1 MASINNSASSICGIS
16 IGTENCYV
24 AVARQGGIEILLN
37 EYSQRS
43 TPAYIGFG
51 GNQRELGVSAKQK
64 QMMNLRN
71 TCFAPTTIIGKKYHQ
86 INPQDYPF
94 KIEPG
99 PDDEILVRVQHGE
112 ERLLTPT
119 QIVAMLYTK
128 LRQVSGNPVDC
139 VINCPNYFD
148 FVQRRALLDAA
159 QIAGLNPLR
168 VISDMTAVAL
178 YYGFYRSSPTGSDI
192 SIVGFVDCGQT
203 SSQAAIVLF
212 NHKDNY
218 LKILD
223 AEFLADVGGR
233 HFDEVLANYFIEKH
247 SLKLN
252 ERSRCRLIVECE
264 KLKKNLSA
272 NPNEL
277 PINIECLYDEK
288 DFSSR
293 IDRAT
298 FEQISQN
305 LFERIGSMLKR
316 TYERSVDR
324 FKKEYQDN
332 YGNFRLDSIEVVGG
346 TSRIP
351 AIKKMIKE
359 FCGLEPSTTL
369 NADEAVARG
378 CALQC
383 AILSP
388 TFKVARELHI
398 IDSLPFSVDFT
409 YEIPGKDIKVIPAM
423 IPRGHPFPCP
433 KQITIPSQALPITL
447 SFHYDNLHQEKML
460 LAQYRISEPPGSNA
474 LQLMLEHR
482 SPIKIRVRVD
492 ANSNLSIGP
501 ATISY
506 ENPQQDNEQPQPE
519 EPMEQ
524 QPQNNSNNDSV
535 DGQNK
540 METETQQQQT
550 KETNDSQPQQKRKKP
565 KTITVD
571 LLVETLYIAGFLP
584 KETKDLFIEFESN
597 LILADKNWKEKTD
610 ARNTLEEFIYEW
622 RDRIESGDYDPF
634 IDPTTK
640 QQFQQ
645 QLESNEKWLYEQDE
659 QEVMHSKSV
668 YNERTQSMA
677 KSYADAIIMRRREFE
692 NRPRCLEQL
701 GHHLQQARKIIETN
715 DPFDDTDEKKNFSEE
730 IEGKQKWF
738 DDVSGKLA
746 SMRTYDNPPFTCDAI
761 QLQSQQIDAS
771 IQRINNNRK
780 RRAEERRKAAE
791 KNAEKEKQQQQNQQE
806 PSGDQQQPPPMD
818 QQEQTKMD
826 VDPQQE
832 Q

>member
-1 MASINNSASSICGIS
+1 MASISNSTSSICGIS

-64 QMMNLRN
+64 QMMNLSN
-71 TCFAPTTIIGKKYHQ
+71 TCFAPTKIIGKKYHQ
-86 INPQDYPF
+86 VNPQDFPF

-99 PDDEILVRVQHGE
+99 PDDEILVRVQHGDE
-112 ERLLTPT
+112 QLLTPT

-128 LRQVSGNPVDC
+128 LRQISGNPVDC

-148 FVQRRALLDAA
+148 FLQRRALLDAA

-203 SSQAAIVLF
+203 SSQAAMVLF

-218 LKILD
+218 LKVLD

-233 HFDEVLANYFIEKH
+233 HFDEALANYFIEKH
-247 SLKLN
+247 SLKLS
-252 ERSRCRLIVECE
+252 ERSRYRLIVECE

-288 DFSSR
+288 DFNSR

-305 LFERIGSMLKR
+305 LFEKIASMLKM
-316 TYERSVDR
+316 TYERSVER
-324 FKKEYQDN
+324 FIKEYQDN
-332 YGNFRLDSIEVVGG
+332 YGDFRLDSVEVVGG

-388 TFKVARELHI
+388 TFKVARELHL
-398 IDSLPFSVDFT
+398 IDSLPFSVDFK
-409 YEIPGKDIKVIPAM
+409 YEIPGKDVKVIPAM

-433 KQITIPSQALPITL
+433 KQITIPSQNLPITL
-447 SFHYDNLHQEKML
+447 SFYYDNLHQEKMF

-474 LQLMLEHR
+474 LQSMLEHK
-482 SPIKIRVRVD
+482 SPIKIRVRIN
-492 ANSNLSIGP
+492 ANCTLSIGP
-501 ATISY
+501 ATFSY
-506 ENPQQDNEQPQPE
+506 ENPQQTNEQQQD

-524 QPQNNSNNDSV
+524 QPQNNNNDSG

-550 KETNDSQPQQKRKKP
+550 NDSQPQQKRKKP
-565 KTITVD
+565 KTTTID
-571 LLVETLYIAGFLP
+571 LLVEPLSIAGLLP
-584 KETKDLFIEFESN
+584 KEVKDRFIEFESN
-597 LILADKNWKEKTD
+597 LILADKNWKEKAD
-610 ARNTLEEFIYEW
+610 ARNALEEFIYEW
-622 RDRIESGDYDPF
+622 RDRMESGDYDPF
-634 IDPTTK
+634 IDPATK

-659 QEVMHSKSV
+659 KEVMHSKSV
-668 YNERTQSMA
+668 YDERTQMMA
-677 KSYADAIIMRRREFE
+677 KSFADSVIMRRREFE

-701 GHHLQQARKIIETN
+701 GHHLQQARKIMETN
-715 DPFDDTDEKKNFSEE
+715 DLNDDNDEKKKFFEE
-730 IEGKQKWF
+730 IEEKQHWF

-746 SMRTYDNPPFTCDAI
+746 SMRTYDDPPFTCDAI
-761 QLQSQQIDAS
+761 QSQSQQLDSS
-771 IQRINNNRK
+771 IQRIHNNRK

-791 KNAEKEKQQQQNQQE
+791 KNAEKEKQQQQQQAQQE
-806 PSGDQQQPPPMD
+806 ASGDKQQSPPMD
-818 QQEQTKMD
+818 QQEPAKMD
-826 VDPQQE
+826 VDPQPE
-832 Q
+832 QK